1 MTAEIVTN
9 KGTMNLDLYE
19 KETPGTVANF
29 VKLAKSG
36 FYDGLKWHRMIPG
49 FMIQGGCPNTREGAT
64 GMPGTG
70 GPGYSIP
77 CEVSAPNQK
86 HDEGVIAMAHRGRNT
101 GGSQFYI
108 CFSRNQTQHLDGH
121 HTCFGKIQDE
131 NSLNVLRSLQ
141 QNDSIEKVTILES

>member
-9 KGTMNLDLYE
+9 KGTMKLDLYE

-29 VKLAKSG
+29 AKLAKEG
-36 FYDGLKWHRMIPG
+36 YYDGLKWHRMIPN

-64 GMPGTG
+64 GAPGTG

-77 CEVSAPNQK
+77 CEVNAPNQT
-86 HDEGVIAMAHRGRNT
+86 HDAGVIAMAHRGRNT

-108 CFSRNQTQHLDGH
+108 AYSRDQTKHLDGH
-121 HTCFGKIQDE
+121 HTVFGKLQEGESFDVLH
-131 NSLNVLRSLQ
+131 SLKQ
-141 QNDSIEKVTILES
+141 EDTIDKVTIQD